1 MSKKPGI
8 DSVYAKSEN
17 VVARDIQGELIII
30 PIISDM
36 PDKGDEIFTLNET
49 GRIIW
54 DKIDGKRK
62 LRDIAKDL
70 VTEFKEGTGEIE
82 KDTLGF
88 TNELF
93 KRKMIVDVK

>member
-1 MSKKPGI
+1 MNKKLVI

-36 PDKGDEIFTLNET
+36 PDKGDEIFTVNAT

-62 LRDIAKDL
+62 LNDIVEDL
-70 VTEFKEGTGEIE
+70 ITEFKEDAKGIE
-82 KDTLGF
+82 RDTLGF

-93 KRKMIVDVK
+93 KRKMIVEVK